1 MRFYKRD
8 LRNIHRHMPTPAAY
22 PGRMEEGMRN
32 NPKGGMCTSRTAYS
46 LYCPLCGKPAAT
58 KTIKEGEEIY
68 MHFTRIDVVYHIKG
82 IDGKWKRKRKIG

>member
-1 MRFYKRD
+1 MSG
-8 LRNIHRHMPTPAAY
+8 NNAPTPAAN
-22 PGRMEEGMRN
+22 PGRREEGMRN